1 MDGVMRVVEGDPLP
15 EIAMRFIERLAQDP
29 RAALDIGA
37 EIVAQRPIGGVRRRA
52 PMSGDFSNPCVVHLH
67 RADVDGAVGV
77 LADLA
82 HFASFDAEQQHQHP
96 GRDLMQFGR
105 SLEAAF
111 DHGFV
116 RPCGGESNRTEDRDG
131 EGCA

>member
-1 MDGVMRVVEGDPLP
+1 MRVVEGDPLP
-15 EIAMRFIERLAQDP
+15 EIAMRFIERLAQNP

-52 PMSGDFSNPCVVHLH
+52 PMPGDFSNPCVVHLH
-67 RADVDGAVGV
+67 RADVDRAVGV

-82 HFASFDAEQQHQHP
+82 QSPGLDAEQQHQHP

-105 SLEAAF
+105 GLEAAF

-116 RPCGGESNRTEDRDG
+116 RFCRREPERADQPKDERR
-131 EGCA
+131 A